1 MNSLKERLQIL
12 IAVLLLGMAVFCI
25 WYLLFYMP
33 ARMNE
38 PDGTLVYRIPGKLVR
53 L

>member
-12 IAVLLLGMAVFCI
+12 LAVILLGTAVFCI

-33 ARMNE
+33 ARMAE
-38 PDGTLVYRIPGKLVR
+38 PEGTLVYSVPGKLVS